1 MKSIAGIWREE
12 SLADACKKSL
22 ITGSS
27 PVGDSE
33 FSDADVAVRFA
44 SRLVII
50 MLVVIFGG
58 PENSGRSQPGVYFIS
73 FFPQQGDNG
82 FSLLLLCFIQ
92 VKNLASVLRTDIR
105 TLSVGLCRIVDFKNS
120 LHKSV

>member
-1 MKSIAGIWREE
+1 
-12 SLADACKKSL
+12 
-22 ITGSS
+22 
-27 PVGDSE
+27 
-33 FSDADVAVRFA
+33 
-44 SRLVII
+44 
-50 MLVVIFGG
+50 MLVVIFGR

-92 VKNLASVLRTDIR
+92 VENLASVLRTDVR
-105 TLSVGLCRIVDFKNS
+105 TLSVDLCRIVDFKNS